1 MSLEDKSKALESALG
16 LIERNY
22 GSGSIMRLGDNT
34 TVNIEA
40 ISTGSLGL
48 DFSVRYRRGL
58 PKGRIIEVYGPES
71 SGKTT
76 LALQVVASA
85 QKRKE
90 FVLL

>member
-34 TVNIEA
+34 AVNIEA

-48 DFSVRYRRGL
+48 D
-58 PKGRIIEVYGPES
+58 
-71 SGKTT
+71 
-76 LALQVVASA
+76 LALGV
-85 QKRKE
+85 
-90 FVLL
+90 

>member
-48 DFSVRYRRGL
+48 DCSK
-58 PKGRIIEVYGPES
+58 KGRNLCFY
-71 SGKTT
+71 
-76 LALQVVASA
+76 
-85 QKRKE
+85 RC
-90 FVLL
+90 